1 MQAPG
6 AITDDFIGG
15 ELLAMFLHP
24 PLLFFRRQRDEFVFC
39 IVEKPDRGKSGIS
52 GRLGF
57 HERGTAKVRFF
68 KILRDFDCLDIHEA
82 KDVADGILHGT
93 VVEGSPAVL
102 YGNGIATVVR
112 PWEGIVV
119 FQYFPDGEGAV
130 FRRVFLHEGATG
142 RAGINGGVFFPQC
155 VESGAATAGLA
166 DAVLADQV
174 LPDFPAVY
182 P

>member
-1 MQAPG
+1 MNLSFALSKNRTG
-6 AITDDFIGG
+6 ANREYRGDW
-15 ELLAMFLHP
+15 
-24 PLLFFRRQRDEFVFC
+24 VFMS
-39 IVEKPDRGKSGIS
+39 E
-52 GRLGF
+52 
-57 HERGTAKVRFF
+57 GTAKVRFF

-130 FRRVFLHEGATG
+130 FRRVFLNEGAAG
-142 RAGINGGVFFPQC
+142 RTGINGYVLFPQC
-155 VESGAATAGLA
+155 VESGAQQP
-166 DAVLADQV
+166 V
-174 LPDFPAVY
+174 
-182 P
+182 